1 MMNSSRR
8 WLGVFAAVVGL
19 LVILAVV
26 FVTATNG
33 QKVALLDENT
43 PQGIVQR
50 YLLALKDTDYSKAY
64 NYLSFNPS
72 DKISTYDDWL
82 TSNVSPYSYNQTTWK
97 ATLGKI
103 DQNGNNAT
111 VDVTV
116 DTFRQGGVFSN
127 SQSSQQLIFILT
139 KNGNSWLITS
149 PTYLY
154 WMF

>member
-1 MMNSSRR
+1 MNSSRR
-8 WLGVFAAVVGL
+8 WLGVFTALVGL

-26 FVTATNG
+26 LVTVTNG
-33 QKVALLDENT
+33 QKVTLLDENT
-43 PQGIVQR
+43 PQGTVQR
-50 YLLALKDTDYSKAY
+50 YLLALKDTNYAKAY
-64 NYLSFNPS
+64 NYLSFSPS
-72 DKISTYDDWL
+72 DNISTYNNWL

-103 DQNGNNAT
+103 DQNGNSAT

-139 KNGNSWLITS
+139 KSGNSWLITS